1 MKTPQSFTVG
11 SGRLARSSA
20 GFTLLEV
27 MVVLLVMSIGM
38 LGVAGLQAATS
49 RYKINAWSRA
59 STAVLFSDFA
69 DRVRANPEQ
78 AGLSYFSDKAAES
91 TSAYTL
97 SEDWSTQLSATLTV
111 SPDCMSTA
119 CTAAERATYDMTI
132 WRQEVRRQLPQ
143 GAVIVSG
150 NRTSGM
156 AVSMMWYDKQ
166 FVDKDGALVT
176 SNSCK
181 VVQAAIKASSSSY
194 TAPALSNCCPDA
206 AAVPAGVRCVNF
218 SFLP

>member
-1 MKTPQSFTVG
+1 MKTNLSSVAG
-11 SGRLARSSA
+11 SGHRVRSSA

-27 MVVLLVMSIGM
+27 LVVLLVMSIGM

-49 RYKINAWSRA
+49 RYKISAWSRA

-78 AGLSYFSDKAAES
+78 AGLSYFSDKAATS

-97 SEDWSTQLSATLTV
+97 SADWSTQLSATLTV

-143 GAVIVSG
+143 GAAIVSG

-156 AVSMMWYDKQ
+156 TVSMMWYDKQ
-166 FVDKDGALVT
+166 FLKQDNTLET
-176 SNSCK
+176 SNSCES
-181 VVQAAIKASSSSY
+181 VKAKSSTY

-218 SFLP
+218 GFVP

>member
-1 MKTPQSFTVG
+1 MKATQSLTAG
-11 SGRLARSSA
+11 SGRLARNSA

-78 AGLSYFSDKAAES
+78 AGLSYFSDKAATS
-91 TSAYTL
+91 KSAYTL
-97 SEDWSTQLSATLTV
+97 SEDWSTQSSATLTV
-111 SPDCMSTA
+111 LPDCMSTA

-143 GAVIVSG
+143 GAAIVSG

-156 AVSMMWYDKQ
+156 TVSMMWFDKQ
-166 FVDKDGALVT
+166 FLKDNTLET
-176 SNSCK
+176 SNSCE

-218 SFLP
+218 GFVP